1 MAKLK
6 LNAAKEVE
14 MARIMLQLPR
24 VDPKTGRRPKGS
36 MTPAHKKLAKRL
48 ANLTYTSDNRKMLA
62 TRARQYYAARREREG
77 HAVNH
82 RVDTPKPTKPMAKR
96 AKKSWFQRLLG
107 LW

>member
-6 LNAAKEVE
+6 LNTAKEVE

-24 VDPKTGRRPKGS
+24 VDPKTGRRKRGS
-36 MTPAHKKLAKRL
+36 MTPAMKRLAKRL
-48 ANLTYTSDNRKMLA
+48 ANLMYTNDNLEKLA
-62 TRARQYYAARREREG
+62 TKARQRYAARREAVG
-77 HAVNH
+77 YTVNH
-82 RVDTPKPTKPMAKR
+82 RVATPKPTKPMAKR